1 MPALNVLDYV
11 VIGCIAAVAAAP
23 LLLKAARAAAG
34 GIRLRLPDFS
44 GVATETSGSREQW
57 VNTLMRLQS
66 ELEANPGQAPALKLC
81 RQLIW
86 ELLGGG
92 PVT

>member
-1 MPALNVLDYV
+1 MPTLNPLDYV

-34 GIRLRLPDFS
+34 GIKLPS
-44 GVATETSGSREQW
+44 IPGLKKLGSPREKW
-57 VNTLMRLQS
+57 VNTLMQLQS
-66 ELEANPGQAPALKLC
+66 ELESDPKQEQALKLC

-86 ELLGGG
+86 QLLGGG
-92 PVT
+92 PVA